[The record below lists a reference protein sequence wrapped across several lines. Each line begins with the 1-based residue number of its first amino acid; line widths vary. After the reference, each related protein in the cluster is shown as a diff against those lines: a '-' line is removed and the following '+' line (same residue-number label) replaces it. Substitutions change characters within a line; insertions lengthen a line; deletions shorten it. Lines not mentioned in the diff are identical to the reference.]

1 MQPENESADQ
11 GRSFIE
17 TRRRAQIVRAAVE
30 TIASI
35 GYAKAS
41 FVQIAQRAGISPGLI
56 TYHFAKREALMK
68 EVMLTVDASM
78 ERALEAR
85 VEGSTSYV
93 EALRA
98 LIEGF
103 VHYCGEHP
111 DELVAVG
118 QIASASR
125 DAESAREWAD
135 RKHESTLD
143 ELADMFREGQEAGE
157 FRSFEPRVMAVAVLA
172 GMEATPAELMTRP
185 DTDVASY
192 AAELAEVFAKTVIR
206 PA

>member
-1 MQPENESADQ
+1 
-11 GRSFIE
+11 
-17 TRRRAQIVRAAVE
+17 VRAAVE

-85 VEGSTSYV
+85 VEGSTSYI

-172 GMEATPAELMTRP
+172 GMEATPAELTARP

-192 AAELAEVFAKTVIR
+192 AAELAEVFARAVIR
-206 PA
+206 PAWS